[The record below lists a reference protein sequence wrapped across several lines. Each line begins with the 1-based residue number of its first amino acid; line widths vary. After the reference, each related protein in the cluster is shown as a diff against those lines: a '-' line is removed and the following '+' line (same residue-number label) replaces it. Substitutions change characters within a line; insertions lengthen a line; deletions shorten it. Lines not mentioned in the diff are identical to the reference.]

1 MGKMKFKDGVVLLH
15 IHDAYLVVSDKEA
28 RKTTHYIREIND
40 TAAMIWQL
48 LEQGY
53 NVEEITDH
61 MMKEYDIEERS
72 RLEEDL
78 RIYIREMKENGY
90 LIEVKN
96 DDL

>member
-1 MGKMKFKDGVVLLH
+1 MGKMKFKDGIVLLH

-28 RKTTHYIREIND
+28 RKTTPYIREIND

-53 NVEEITDH
+53 NMEEITDY

-72 RLEEDL
+72 LLEEDL

>member
-1 MGKMKFKDGVVLLH
+1 MGEMKFKDGVVLLH

-28 RKTTHYIREIND
+28 RKTTPYIREIND

-53 NVEEITDH
+53 SVEEITDH

-72 RLEEDL
+72 LLEEDL
-78 RIYIREMKENGY
+78 RIYIRDMKENGY
-90 LIEVKN
+90 LIEVEN

>member
-1 MGKMKFKDGVVLLH
+1 MGEMKLRDGIVLLH

-28 RKTTHYIREIND
+28 RKTTPYIREIND

-53 NVEEITDH
+53 NVEKITDH

-72 RLEEDL
+72 LLEEDL

>member
-1 MGKMKFKDGVVLLH
+1 MGEMKFKDGVVLLH

-28 RKTTHYIREIND
+28 RKTTPYIREIND

-48 LEQGY
+48 LVQGY
-53 NVEEITDH
+53 SVEEITDH

-72 RLEEDL
+72 LLEEDL
-78 RIYIREMKENGY
+78 RTYIREMKESGY
-90 LIEVKN
+90 LIEVEN

>member
-1 MGKMKFKDGVVLLH
+1 MGNLKLKEGAVLLH
-15 IHDAYLVVSDKEA
+15 IHDVYLIVSDKEV
-28 RKTTHYIREIND
+28 RKTSPYIREIND
-40 TAAMIWQL
+40 TAAMIWQM

-53 NVEEITDH
+53 DTEEITDH

-72 RLEEDL
+72 FLEEDL

-90 LIEVKN
+90 LIEVEN

>member
-1 MGKMKFKDGVVLLH
+1 MGEMKLKDGVVLLH
-15 IHDAYLVVSDKEA
+15 IHDTYLLVSDKEA
-28 RKTTHYIREIND
+28 RKTSPYIREIND

-72 RLEEDL
+72 LLEEDL
-78 RIYIREMKENGY
+78 RIYMREMKENGY
-90 LIEVKN
+90 LTEVEN